1 MDTMQT
7 LNRYLTGILCFL
19 IFCLVMGCAAIET
32 QTSESRAGVA
42 EEGVLRVGVSAN
54 LPPIIFKQNRQI
66 VGLEADLASSLAAEL
81 GKSLRFVELK
91 WEDLIPALLE
101 KRIDIIMSGMSVTES
116 RKVRIEFSAPYLK
129 LGQMALVRFEDTH
142 KYPGLFSIR
151 LCKGKVGTIEG
162 TTGDYIVQRS
172 FTKARRT
179 PFNSAEKAVKALIQ
193 EEIDMFIYDAP
204 VILWLASENE
214 SEGVAPVLTFLTEE
228 YLAWA
233 LRYEDTDLLQ
243 KTNEFLASR
252 AENGELRSVIK
263 KWMPYLFQ

>member
-1 MDTMQT
+1 MNIIQT
-7 LNRYLTGILCFL
+7 LNRSLTGILCFL

-32 QTSESRAGVA
+32 QTSESRVGVA
-42 EEGVLRVGVSAN
+42 EEGVLRVGVSPN
-54 LPPIIFKQNRQI
+54 LPPIVFKQNRQI

-101 KRIDIIMSGMSVTES
+101 KRIDIIMSGMSVTEA
-116 RKVRIEFSAPYLK
+116 RKVRMAFSSPYFK
-129 LGQMALVRFEDTH
+129 IGQIALVRDEDTH
-142 KYPGLFSIR
+142 KYPGIPSIR
-151 LCKGKVGTIEG
+151 YCKGKVGTIEG

-172 FTKARRT
+172 FTNARRM
-179 PFNSAEKAVKALIQ
+179 PFNSSEGAVKALIR
-193 EEIDMFIYDAP
+193 EKIDMFIYDAP
-204 VILWLASENE
+204 VVLWLASENE
-214 SEGVAPVLTFLTEE
+214 SEGLAPVPIFLTEE

-243 KTNEFLASR
+243 ETNEFIASR
-252 AENGELRSVIK
+252 GENGELRSVLK